1 MSGPAMPI
9 ALGLALALGCSRPE
23 PPLEVT
29 YWYLRD

>member
-1 MSGPAMPI
+1 VGRLAFV
-9 ALGLALALGCSRPE
+9 GLMLALGCSRPE